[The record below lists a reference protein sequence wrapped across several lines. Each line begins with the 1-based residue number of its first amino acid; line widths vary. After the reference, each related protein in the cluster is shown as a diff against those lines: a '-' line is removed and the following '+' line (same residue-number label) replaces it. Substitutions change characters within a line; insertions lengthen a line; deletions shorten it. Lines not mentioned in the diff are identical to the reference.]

1 MKISMETENKHGKT
15 ETKLNLNLKV
25 TKLPISMETEKTL
38 GKIKKIMRIS
48 LAHGID
54 KSKKVTLVTLK
65 MSNLNGEMLQKMVS
79 FTRKTDLSAN

>member
-79 FTRKTDLSAN
+79 FTRKMDLSAN

>member
-1 MKISMETENKHGKT
+1 METENKHGKT

-79 FTRKTDLSAN
+79 FTRKMDLSAN